1 MSLESEAWW
10 LVPLAIALMCGL
22 VCPMVGTLLILQQRV
37 MGTNVMAFAVL
48 PGMVMGQA
56 LGIAPQLG
64 GLISATLTV
73 TLVELWVES
82 RTSERD
88 ADAVQNIAMAGC
100 LGVGVLLM
108 QITKTGHALDAL
120 LFGDLLNADLGDLLA
135 VTAGLPPMVLL
146 LYTGFNQLAWL
157 GIDPDM
163 AADRELPV
171 RRLRLLLAWLTAWIV
186 TTATAAVGLALVMG
200 LIYSPALLALRQA
213 RSLAQAIRRAAF
225 HGALVSG
232 LGYGF
237 AMAINLAPGP
247 VTACCCLLL
256 LWRPRR
262 KHQTLP

>member
-1 MSLESEAWW
+1 MSLESGAWW
-10 LVPLAIALMCGL
+10 LVPLAIALICGL

-37 MGTNVMAFAVL
+37 MGTNVMAFAML
-48 PGMVMGQA
+48 PGMVIGQA

-82 RTSERD
+82 RTS
-88 ADAVQNIAMAGC
+88 
-100 LGVGVLLM
+100 
-108 QITKTGHALDAL
+108 GHALDAL
-120 LFGDLLNADLGDLLA
+120 LFGDLLSADLRDLLA
-135 VTAGLPPMVLL
+135 VAAGLPPMVLL
-146 LYTGFNQLAWL
+146 LHTGFNQLAWL

-213 RSLAQAIRRAAF
+213 S
-225 HGALVSG
+225 S
-232 LGYGF
+232 
-237 AMAINLAPGP
+237 LAPGP

-256 LWRPRR
+256 LLWRPRGTR
-262 KHQTLP
+262 QSLP